1 MPGKR
6 GDGIIRAK
14 SILKD
19 LQDPKGCHTREELLS
34 KYDIS
39 IDSLN
44 KDIRALRDSG
54 IKIRYKAGK
63 YCLEND
69 SDSVFLFEKSI
80 GGYAK
85 KLPVLLAIQK
95 IVNEKGKCTK
105 NDIRN
110 YLTGMGNT
118 QQIAPEPPKQPEP
131 PKEFQIYCSECG
143 AVNPNG
149 RTNCFNCGAKLHD

>member
-39 IDSLN
+39 MDSLN

-54 IKIRYKAGK
+54 IKIRYKQ
-63 YCLEND
+63 CFFV
-69 SDSVFLFEKSI
+69 SVVKAESI
-80 GGYAK
+80 DY
-85 KLPVLLAIQK
+85 
-95 IVNEKGKCTK
+95 
-105 NDIRN
+105 
-110 YLTGMGNT
+110 
-118 QQIAPEPPKQPEP
+118 
-131 PKEFQIYCSECG
+131 
-143 AVNPNG
+143 
-149 RTNCFNCGAKLHD
+149 

>member
-39 IDSLN
+39 MDSLN

-54 IKIRYKAGK
+54 IKIRYKAGR

-85 KLPVLLAIQK
+85 KLPVI
-95 IVNEKGKCTK
+95 
-105 NDIRN
+105 
-110 YLTGMGNT
+110 
-118 QQIAPEPPKQPEP
+118 
-131 PKEFQIYCSECG
+131 
-143 AVNPNG
+143 
-149 RTNCFNCGAKLHD
+149 KL